1 MVVSVQPSAI
11 LLRNGLL
18 ATFSEQDDLLSTP
31 VARRVDVLIT
41 GDRITAIAEPST
53 ILSPPDT
60 FVIDCTHKWIAPG
73 FVDTHRHVWMSVAP
87 HQEDWTLAEY
97 IAKAPFT
104 TTALTTADD
113 IYAGQ
118 LAGCLQALNGGT
130 TTVLDHF
137 HAANSPAHI
146 EKAIQATVESGIRS
160 MFCLSRGSW
169 PTSISPLRFDD
180 DVEISKMQLEILRT
194 LAEKDNGRLCSDGR
208 VTLGLAYDGQGRDP
222 DEDKRILSL
231 ARNLGV
237 KPITMHYVGGPHGAA
252 TAYKV
257 RKWAEAGLLQG
268 DCVFSHGNGLVHPN
282 PDLGEWELL
291 KESGASIASTPED
304 ELGMG
309 HGNPIPYEC
318 IRRGVT
324 VGLGIDCASIVS
336 TEMFPAMRFALQ
348 WERGRIHENLS
359 TKSKAT
365 AYNNCPAA
373 SAFRLATLG
382 GAEAAHVSSQLGSIE
397 VGKLADIAIYD
408 SESVNL
414 AGCVDPFRGIV
425 FHATGA
431 DVEFVI
437 VNGEIVKKGGI
448 LMRKDWKE
456 VATQLK
462 HHAGLLRERV
472 AQYDLDQRYTA
483 VMPILQLP
491 VA

>member
-1 MVVSVQPSAI
+1 MAVSVQPSAI

-18 ATFSEQDDLLSTP
+18 ATFSEQDDLLSKP

-53 ILSPPDT
+53 VQSPPDT

-73 FVDTHRHVWMSVAP
+73 FVDTHR
-87 HQEDWTLAEY
+87 L
-97 IAKAPFT
+97 APFT

-146 EKAIQATVESGIRS
+146 EKATQATVESGIRS

-169 PTSISPLRFDD
+169 PTSLSPLRFDD

-194 LAEKDNGRLCSDGR
+194 LAEKDNGRLCPDGR

-268 DCVFSHGNGLVHPN
+268 DCVFSHGNGLVHPK

-291 KESGASIASTPED
+291 KESGASIASTPVN

-324 VGLGIDCASIVS
+324 VGLGIVS
-336 TEMFPAMRFALQ
+336 
-348 WERGRIHENLS
+348 RIHENLS

-397 VGKLADIAIYD
+397 VGKLADFAIYD

-462 HHAGLLRERV
+462 HRAGLLRERA